1 MGETSATSN
10 QRPAKAGRH
19 SYARFII
26 LSGARTGS
34 HMLAQALNSS
44 RDIVCFREVFN
55 DTLDFIQYGVK
66 GYDDVSAEDKALRG
80 GEPLRFL
87 DERIFCHHPDKI
99 KAVGFK
105 YHYGHVFGFPGV
117 VERLAEDTE
126 LRVLH
131 LRRRNKL
138 RTLASLSIAEQTG
151 IWMREAQPEPV
162 RVSATAAA
170 WAAALSGLR
179 LPGRAVR
186 KTLRLLGL
194 MAPPELP
201 EEGPRIQATISLEE
215 LVHFNI
221 EAHLTADHFDELF
234 QDHPK
239 MELYYEDILDGR
251 ERAYAQV
258 QAFLGVEPRPLF
270 DTTRQQNP
278 EPLRELVANYDEL
291 YEAVQSGPHPDYY
304 SAFFD

>member
-1 MGETSATSN
+1 MAENVATL
-10 QRPAKAGRH
+10 QARRLAAG
-19 SYARFII
+19 SGDYIRFII
-26 LSGARTGS
+26 LSAPRTGS
-34 HMLAQALNSS
+34 HMLAAALNSS
-44 RDIVCFREVFN
+44 REVVCFREAFN
-55 DTLDFIQYGVK
+55 DALDFIQYGVE
-66 GYDDVSAEDKALRG
+66 GYDDFGAEDKALRAE
-80 GEPLRFL
+80 EPLRFL
-87 DERIFCHHPDKI
+87 DERIFCRHPDKI

-105 YHYGHVFGFPGV
+105 YHYGHVFGYRGV

-179 LPGRAVR
+179 LSGRAAR
-186 KTLRLLGL
+186 RTLRLLGL

-251 ERAYAQV
+251 ERAYTQV

-291 YEAVQSGPHPDYY
+291 YEAVKSGPHPDYY

>member
-1 MGETSATSN
+1 MGETSATSK
-10 QRPAKAGRH
+10 QGAAAAGPTG
-19 SYARFII
+19 YVRFIL

-44 RDIVCFREVFN
+44 RNIACFREVFN
-55 DTLDFIQYGVK
+55 DELDFIQYGVK
-66 GYDDVSAEDKALRG
+66 GYDDFSAEDKVLREE
-80 GEPLRFL
+80 EPLRFL
-87 DERIFCHHPDKI
+87 DERIFCRHPDQI
-99 KAVGFK
+99 EAVGFK

-117 VERLAEDTE
+117 VERLAEDKE

-138 RTLASLSIAEQTG
+138 RALASLSIAEQTG
-151 IWMREAQPEPV
+151 IWIREGQPEPV
-162 RVSATAAA
+162 RVSAPAAA
-170 WAAALSGLR
+170 WAAVLGGLR
-179 LPGRAVR
+179 LPVRAAR
-186 KTLRLLGL
+186 RTLRLLGL

-239 MELYYEDILDGR
+239 MELYYEDILDDR
-251 ERAYAQV
+251 ERAYTQV
-258 QAFLGVEPRPLF
+258 QAFLGVEPRSLF

-278 EPLRELVANYDEL
+278 QPLRELVANYDEL
-291 YEAVQSGPHPDYY
+291 YEAVQNGPHPDYY

>member
-1 MGETSATSN
+1 MGETNATSS
-10 QRPAKAGRH
+10 QRAAKAGQPG
-19 SYARFII
+19 YTRFII
-26 LSGARTGS
+26 LSDARTGS

-44 RDIVCFREVFN
+44 RNIVCFREVFN
-55 DTLDFIQYGVK
+55 ETLDFIQYGVE
-66 GYDDVSAEDKALRG
+66 GYDNFSTEDKALRQE
-80 GEPLRFL
+80 EPLRFL
-87 DERIFCHHPDKI
+87 DERIFCRYPDKI

-117 VERLAEDTE
+117 VERLAEDTG

-138 RTLASLSIAEQTG
+138 RMLASLRIAEQTG
-151 IWMREAQPEPV
+151 IWMREGQPEPV
-162 RVSATAAA
+162 RVSAPAAA
-170 WAAALSGLR
+170 WATVLDGLR
-179 LPGRAVR
+179 LPVRAVR

-194 MAPPELP
+194 MAPHELP
-201 EEGPRIQATISLEE
+201 EEGPRVQATISLEE

-221 EAHLTADHFDELF
+221 AAHMTADHFDELF

-239 MELYYEDILDGR
+239 MELYYEDILDDR
-251 ERAYAQV
+251 ERAYSQV

-270 DTTRQQNP
+270 DTTYRQNP
-278 EPLRELVANYDEL
+278 QPLRELVANYDEL
-291 YEAVQSGPHPDYY
+291 YEAVKSGPHPDYY

>member
-1 MGETSATSN
+1 MGETNATSS
-10 QRPAKAGRH
+10 QRAAKAGQPG
-19 SYARFII
+19 YTRFII
-26 LSGARTGS
+26 LSDARTGS

-44 RDIVCFREVFN
+44 RNIVCFREVFN
-55 DTLDFIQYGVK
+55 ETLDFIQYGVE
-66 GYDDVSAEDKALRG
+66 GYDNFSTEDKALRQE
-80 GEPLRFL
+80 EPLRFL
-87 DERIFCHHPDKI
+87 DERIFCRYPDKI

-138 RTLASLSIAEQTG
+138 RSLVSLRFAERTG
-151 IWMREAQPEPV
+151 GWMREAQPEPV
-162 RVSATAAA
+162 RVSASAAA
-170 WAAALSGLR
+170 WAAVLSGLS

-194 MAPPELP
+194 MTPPELP
-201 EEGPRIQATISLEE
+201 EEGPRIQMTISLEE

-221 EAHLTADHFDELF
+221 EAQFTADHFDELF
-234 QDHPK
+234 QDHPR
-239 MELYYEDILDGR
+239 MELYYEDILDDR
-251 ERAYAQV
+251 ERAYTQV

-270 DTTRQQNP
+270 DTTYRQHPQ
-278 EPLRELVANYDEL
+278 PLRELVANYDEL
-291 YEAVQSGPHPDYY
+291 YEAVKSGPHPDYY